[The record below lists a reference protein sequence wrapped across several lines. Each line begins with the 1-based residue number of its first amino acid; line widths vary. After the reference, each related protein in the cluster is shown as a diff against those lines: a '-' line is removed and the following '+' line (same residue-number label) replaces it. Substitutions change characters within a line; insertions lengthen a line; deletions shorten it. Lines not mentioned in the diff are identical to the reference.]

1 MLKTM
6 VIPIIFIVNVVG
18 VDVVGVDVVGVDVV
32 GVDVVGVDVVG
43 FILKHFFYLC
53 LILLNIFKYAYE

>member
-32 GVDVVGVDVVG
+32 GVGVVGGMDFFGVVVVG
-43 FILKHFFYLC
+43 FIM
-53 LILLNIFKYAYE
+53 

>member
-18 VDVVGVDVVGVDVV
+18 VGVGVVGVNVVGVDVVGM
-32 GVDVVGVDVVG
+32 DVVGVDVVG

-53 LILLNIFKYAYE
+53 LILLKHF

>member
-6 VIPIIFIVNVVG
+6 VIPIIFIVN
-18 VDVVGVDVVGVDVV
+18 VVGVDVV

>member
-1 MLKTM
+1 MATMLKTM

-32 GVDVVGVDVVG
+32 GVDVVGVGVVGGMDFFGVVVVG
-43 FILKHFFYLC
+43 FIM
-53 LILLNIFKYAYE
+53 